1 MTVEGV
7 LKIRFMAYHAADLC
21 HTLHSTSPKK
31 LSSNLKAYSPAS
43 LHTKTFWRLGIKSE
57 RILLWELFAH
67 TSNGTFDHPCTTE
80 QQGLERSPKHRS
92 SCIPLDRQLANQPHR
107 LGTISREAFEQQKSE
122 HDCPHQHYS
131 RPSGCF
137 SRNCGSLCLDG

>member
-43 LHTKTFWRLGIKSE
+43 LHTKTFWRLGTKSE

-67 TSNGTFDHPCTTE
+67 TNNGTFDHPCTTE
-80 QQGLERSPKHRS
+80 QQGLERSPKHRR

-107 LGTISREAFEQQKSE
+107 LGTNSREALEQQQSE
-122 HDCPHQHYS
+122 HDCSHKHYS

-137 SRNCGSLCLDG
+137 GRNCGSLCLDG